1 MKLIR
6 QASFNLAFFL
16 AAVSV
21 TGTRR
26 SDEKAKPF
34 AKHASVKINL
44 PPGRKLFHTKE
55 VLGNLFT
62 KIQVSDYVSFSNV
75 Q

>member
-21 TGTRR
+21 TGTR
-26 SDEKAKPF
+26 SDEKAKAF
-34 AKHASVKINL
+34 AKHASVKINSS
-44 PPGRKLFHTKE
+44 PGRKVFHTKE